1 MTSNSRSG
9 DAVPGRPVSEMPTL
23 RGVVRAHKGV
33 SVAVLAVVVFVVALA
48 VAMAVASSDAKPAL
62 LTDASTCSQWSSAGR
77 AQQTAYSRRYIGE
90 RADGGFLTVTA
101 VTSAIHA
108 DCVTAAYLGESD
120 DVSIVAALKHA
131 F

>member
-9 DAVPGRPVSEMPTL
+9 DAVPGRSVYEMPTL
-23 RGVVRAHKGV
+23 WGVVRAHKRI
-33 SVAVLAVVVFVVALA
+33 SAAVLAALVVIVGLA
-48 VAMAVASSDAKPAL
+48 VAAAVASSHAKPTA

-77 AQQTAYSRRYIGE
+77 ATQTAYSRRYIGE
-90 RADGGFLTVTA
+90 HADAGFLTVA
-101 VTSAIHA
+101 GVTSAIHA

-120 DVSIVAALKHA
+120 DVSIVAAIKHA